1 MRDLEKVL
9 NKKKINKRELLEL
22 LNLSSTPEIK
32 KLYQAA
38 YRTKLKYV
46 GNTVYFRG
54 LIELSNLCTKNCY
67 YCGIRKSNTKN
78 ERYTLE
84 KKEVLTL
91 AKWAN
96 DNDYGS
102 IVLQA
107 GERQDKKYTAFITEL
122 IRQIKKKTH
131 DKLGITLSLGEQSAA
146 TYKKWFA
153 AGAHRYLLRIE
164 TSSPKLYKKLHPADH
179 SFHKRVN
186 CLRTLKK
193 IGYQVG
199 TGVMIGLPGQTIAN
213 LVKDILFFKKLD
225 IDMIGMGPYIPHA
238 DTPLFHAP
246 QLFDKKDR
254 LELGLKMIAVTR
266 LYLKDINIASTTALQ
281 TLHNL
286 GRELGLQAGANII
299 MPNLTPREQ
308 RKKYL
313 LYEGKPCL
321 DDSQEFCKKCLGQR
335 IKKIGEKIGYGQW
348 GDSPH
353 FKKKKI

>member
-1 MRDLEKVL
+1 MSSLENIL
-9 NKKKINKRELLEL
+9 NKQTLNKNDLQRLLS
-22 LNLSSTPEIK
+22 LSGAEDIK
-32 KLYQAA
+32 KLYQSA
-38 YRTKLKYV
+38 YRTKLHYV

-67 YCGIRKSNTKN
+67 YCGIRKGNTRV
-78 ERYTLE
+78 ERYALE
-84 KKEVLTL
+84 AKEVLAL
-91 AKWAN
+91 AKWADAN
-96 DNDYGS
+96 GYAS

-107 GERQDKKYTAFITEL
+107 GERQDKKYTEYISDL
-122 IRQIKKKTH
+122 IRKIKKETKNQ
-131 DKLGITLSLGEQSAA
+131 LGITLSLGEQSAA
-146 TYKKWFA
+146 TYKKWFN

-164 TSSPKLYKKLHPADH
+164 TSNPQLYKKLHPADH
-179 SFHKRVN
+179 SFSERVN
-186 CLRTLKK
+186 CLKTLKK
-193 IGYQVG
+193 LGYQVG
-199 TGVMIGLPGQTIAN
+199 TGVMIGLPGQTIAD

-238 DTPLFHAP
+238 DTPLFHTP
-246 QLFDKKDR
+246 QQLNKKAR

-281 TLHNL
+281 TLHQL

-299 MPNLTPREQ
+299 MPNMTPLEH

-313 LYEGKPCL
+313 LYAGKPCL
-321 DDSQEFCKKCLGQR
+321 DDDQEHCKKCLKQR
-335 IKKIGEKIGYGQW
+335 IAKLGETIGYGQW